1 MFNAQTRDSG
11 APHSAETFIGPSV
24 KLEGNFS
31 GEGDV
36 VIEGMLVG
44 NLVTKGDVRVGTNAV
59 IEAEVQAKNA
69 NVAGKVRGN
78 IIANLLKLTATAS
91 IQGDIKAMA
100 LSIEE
105 GAVVNGKIN
114 MSREKL
120 DRGPQAPVDMPVEK
134 PKVITDRLREK
145 TK

>member
-11 APHSAETFIGPSV
+11 APLSAETFIGPSV

-44 NLVTKGDVRVGTNAV
+44 NLVTKGDVRIGTNAV
-59 IEAEVQAKNA
+59 IEAQVQAKNA
-69 NVAGKVRGN
+69 NIAGKVRGN

-91 IQGDIKAMA
+91 IQGDIKTMA

-105 GAVVNGKIN
+105 GAVVNGKIT

-120 DRGPQAPVDMPVEK
+120 DRGSEAPVDLLPEK
-134 PKVITDRLREK
+134 PKVIIDKLREK

>member
-11 APHSAETFIGPSV
+11 SPLSAETFIGPSV

-44 NLVTKGDVRVGTNAV
+44 TLTTKGDVRVGANAV
-59 IEAEVQAKNA
+59 IEAEVHAKNT

-78 IIANLLKLTATAS
+78 IVTNLLKLAATAS
-91 IQGDIKAMA
+91 IQGDIKTMA

-114 MSREKL
+114 MSRDKVEK
-120 DRGPQAPVDMPVEK
+120 GFQAPTETLPEK
-134 PKVITDRLREK
+134 PKVIIDRLRERIK
-145 TK
+145 